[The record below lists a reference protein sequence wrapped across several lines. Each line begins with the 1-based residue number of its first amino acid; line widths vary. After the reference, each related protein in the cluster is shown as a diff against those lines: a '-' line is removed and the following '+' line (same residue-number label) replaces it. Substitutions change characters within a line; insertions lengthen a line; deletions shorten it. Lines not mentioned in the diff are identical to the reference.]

1 MPRSN
6 PRSTKARNTAPSNS
20 RGPNQPPT
28 HLLRPSCNEAYGY
41 LRTRLCRLRDSSHRG
56 DVSVDFRGFHDTRTT
71 SVPPQRCGT
80 KARTWWV
87 SGGME
92 GVIDGG
98 ADRDRLP
105 RGGHGPTSQGRG
117 QPTARSPDTARAIIR
132 NCEGSIWVA
141 TNPYRLVVGIIW
153 GMFLG
158 MLAGLGFGTGLG
170 VVVCGGLGAV
180 IAKVDRSGI
189 DRKFQ
194 GRVRGMLKPGTST
207 LVVLV
212 NKGITDTVAEALSR
226 HGGAPSWSP
235 PCPRMPSGGSRR
247 PYWDGPPD
255 KRQPVGDRP
264 PAWIQWWMPG
274 SNSCHRYGEL
284 PACRNP

>member
-1 MPRSN
+1 MTTSSRSADERAPAPPSGPARQPTRPPEQRVLTWRSGRLRDHPASGRPAPLRHVGVPPPPGWAQIRTLSEGMPRSN

-170 VVVCGGLGAV
+170 VVVGAGLGAV

-194 GRVRGMLKPGTST
+194 GRSGACSSP
-207 LVVLV
+207 
-212 NKGITDTVAEALSR
+212 ALL
-226 HGGAPSWSP
+226 PWS
-235 PCPRMPSGGSRR
+235 C
-247 PYWDGPPD
+247 W
-255 KRQPVGDRP
+255 
-264 PAWIQWWMPG
+264 
-274 SNSCHRYGEL
+274 
-284 PACRNP
+284 